1 MRILQLCHKPP
12 CPPKDGGCI
21 AMNNISEGLIRA
33 GHEIKVLTIHT
44 HKHDFERKK
53 LSDKYL
59 FNTGIESVFV
69 DTRINLV
76 DAFSNLVTQDSYNI
90 SRFFSVDY
98 DMKLQEVLEGQG
110 FDVVLL
116 ESLFMTPYI
125 DTIRRFSNARV
136 ILRSHN
142 LEYIIWERVAHGS
155 RNPAKKS
162 YLKLLAKQ
170 LKNYELK
177 IFKEVDGIVAISD
190 ADEKKYV
197 QLGYRGPITTIPFGL
212 NTEDINFEPTSLS
225 QISLF
230 HLGSMDWTPN
240 LEGVMWFLDEVW
252 PLVLKKGL
260 DVQLFLAG
268 REMPNEI
275 RQRNDRNVVVVGEVK
290 NAYSF
295 MRENGVMV
303 VPLLSAGGIRVKII
317 EGMALGKAII
327 STTIGAEGIDY
338 EPGKHLIIANKPK
351 DFVSAIKD
359 LLSHPEKINDISQQ
373 ARDLVC
379 RKFDNRVLTKSLVQF
394 FEKIGEP
401 A

>member
-33 GHEIKVLTIHT
+33 GHELKVLTIHT
-44 HKHDFERKK
+44 YKHDFERKK
-53 LSDKYL
+53 LSADYL
-59 FNTGIESVFV
+59 LNTGIESVFV

-98 DMKLQEVLEGQG
+98 DMKLQQVLEGQS
-110 FDVVLL
+110 FDVVML

-125 DTIRRFSNARV
+125 DTIRRFSKALIV
-136 ILRSHN
+136 LRSHN

-170 LKNYELK
+170 LKNYELQ

-197 QLGYRGPITTIPFGL
+197 QLGYRGPIKTIPFGL
-212 NTEDINFEPTSLS
+212 NTEDIVFEPQTTQEL
-225 QISLF
+225 SLF

-240 LEGVMWFLDEVW
+240 LEGVIWFLDEVW
-252 PLVLKKGL
+252 PLVLKKEL
-260 DVQLFLAG
+260 NIKLYLAG
-268 REMPNEI
+268 REMPEEI
-275 RQRNDRNVVVVGEVK
+275 KARNDKNVVVVGEVE
-290 NAYSF
+290 NAYTF
-295 MRENGVMV
+295 MREHGIMV

-317 EGMALGKAII
+317 EGMALGKTII

-338 EPGKHLIIANKPK
+338 EPGKHLLIANKPK
-351 DFVSAIKD
+351 EFVAAIED
-359 LLSHPEKINDISQQ
+359 LLNHPEKVNAISEQ

-379 RKFDNRVLTKSLVQF
+379 RKFDNKVLTQSLVQF
-394 FEKIGEP
+394 FEKIAKP